1 MGQDCLATDHTLR
14 LFRNTSPKQ
23 RVLHALSSIQ
33 DTVNASARLSRGQL
47 AYRNPHRVCPE
58 VFPRHNDKG
67 GVHHPYTGTM
77 EASNPEMPV
86 SVIAQKWAT
95 LAIAKLEGTT
105 VDLTTVYDC
114 MGSKLASLTIPPGV
128 LMAGYITGSG
138 EVPWTAA
145 QFAQHPTAI
154 RIDQSPIDTP
164 FDETADMIDVEPQA
178 GTIADVPGWVH
189 GAWTSYRTARR
200 PGQRTPTV
208 YVEQSEETPVAN
220 TLNASGITSGV
231 NLFLSEPM
239 PEHAAIQIL
248 TNAGGPFPI
257 VGVQYEFSTDYDVSL
272 VSTGWLNNVSAA
284 APHPA
289 PKPGTQEGW
298 RFCSKCQG
306 LFWGPGESRSVC
318 PRGAQHDGSQSH
330 IFALPFIA

>member
-1 MGQDCLATDHTLR
+1 M
-14 LFRNTSPKQ
+14 
-23 RVLHALSSIQ
+23 
-33 DTVNASARLSRGQL
+33 
-47 AYRNPHRVCPE
+47 
-58 VFPRHNDKG
+58 
-67 GVHHPYTGTM
+67 
-77 EASNPEMPV
+77 
-86 SVIAQKWAT
+86 
-95 LAIAKLEGTT
+95 
-105 VDLTTVYDC
+105 DLTTVWDC
-114 MGSKLASLTIPPGV
+114 MGSKLSSLTIPPGV

-138 EVPWTAA
+138 EVPWTDQ
-145 QFAQHPTAI
+145 QFAQHPHAI

-231 NLFLSEPM
+231 NLFLTEPM

-257 VGVQYEFSTDYDVSL
+257 VGVQYEFNGDYDVSL

-284 APHPA
+284 APNPV